1 MRVYEAC
8 QASRLKASPVHG
20 PERAEP
26 WESARE
32 RSRPRPRGRRSAAY
46 LARSPIWRPTHLMSV
61 LQGPTAQISQLNTLL
76 SPYRLLPG
84 PFSWLGLPLS
94 PLFTVLT
101 RDVRDGTVA
110 RHTSDTTRAH
120 DTRTWTWTWT
130 WFASSRPVRPTKD
143 GPTVI
148 WPPAGRGDD
157 PDPIRHI
164 AHRARRRWQGEGQR
178 GRGRRVRRRQRVR
191 RQQHSLEKLL

>member
-1 MRVYEAC
+1 MRRVKRRDSKRVPSTVQSAQSHGRAHE
-8 QASRLKASPVHG
+8 RGPVPDPVEG
-20 PERAEP
+20 AV
-26 WESARE
+26 
-32 RSRPRPRGRRSAAY
+32 RRTWRVA
-46 LARSPIWRPTHLMSV
+46 IWRPTHLMSV